1 MILPI
6 DQYYYPG
13 TRVIVNELEGERNG
27 VVVSYR
33 GTRISELQPIPPESK
48 DPNEPKATWDSTLDP
63 PNFEKRINIYTI
75 LIDGETEPREF
86 YKFIRLEIPN
96 ETTTLQP

>member
-13 TRVIVNELEGERNG
+13 TRVIVNDIEGEHHG

-33 GTRISELQPIPPESK
+33 GTRISEIQPPPDTLRAPD
-48 DPNEPKATWDSTLDP
+48 DPEPVWDSTLEP
-63 PNFEKRINIYTI
+63 PNFEKRMTMYLI

-86 YKFIRLEIPN
+86 YKFIRLETAN
-96 ETTTLQP
+96 DTTVQP

>member
-1 MILPI
+1 MLLPI
-6 DQYYYPG
+6 DEYYYPG
-13 TRVIVNELEGERNG
+13 TRVIVNELEGERHG

-33 GTRISELQPIPPESK
+33 GTNIAELQPIPPESE
-48 DPNEPKATWDSTLDP
+48 DPGEPKATWDPLFP
-63 PNFEKRINIYTI
+63 PNFEKRINIYLI